1 MNFSKMDD
9 STAPK
14 LIIFTAP
21 SGAGKTTIVKHL
33 LKTRAD
39 LIFSI
44 SACTR
49 SQRYGETNGLDYY
62 FLTVNEFKQ
71 KIEEGDFIEWE
82 EVYENQYYGTMKSEV
97 EKHLDNGKHV
107 LFDID
112 VKGAVNIKKHYGKR
126 ALSIF
131 VAPPSPEALLD
142 RLKKRKTEDEESL
155 RKRLTRARDEL
166 TYERKFDV
174 TLVNDDLEE
183 ALKEAEEL
191 VQLFVKE
198 GHAGIKKMKH
208 GNGYH
213 A

>member
-1 MNFSKMDD
+1 MNFKTMED

-33 LKTRAD
+33 LKSRSD

-62 FLTVNEFKQ
+62 FLTVNEFEK
-71 KIEEGDFIEWE
+71 KIKEGDFIEWE

-97 EKHLDNGKHV
+97 EKHLAAGKHV

-112 VKGAVNIKKHYGKR
+112 VKGAVNIQKHYGRR
-126 ALSIF
+126 ALSVF

-142 RLKKRKTEDEESL
+142 RLKNRKTEDEESL
-155 RKRLTRARDEL
+155 RKRLNRAKDEL

-174 TLVNDDLEE
+174 TLVNDELDK
-183 ALKEAEEL
+183 ALKEAEDL
-191 VQLFVKE
+191 VDLFVKE
-198 GHAGIKKMKH
+198 GHDGIKKLKH
-208 GNGYH
+208 GNGHH

>member
-1 MNFSKMDD
+1 MDD
-9 STAPK
+9 LRRSK

-33 LKTRAD
+33 LKTRPD
-39 LIFSI
+39 LVFSI

-62 FLTVNEFKQ
+62 FLTVNEFEN
-71 KIEEGDFIEWE
+71 KIKEGDFIEWE
-82 EVYENQYYGTMKSEV
+82 EVYHNQYYGTMKSEV
-97 EKHLDNGKHV
+97 EKHLAAGKHV

-112 VKGAVNIKKHYGKR
+112 VKGAVNIQKHYGKR

-142 RLKKRKTEDEESL
+142 RLKNRKTEDEDSL
-155 RKRLTRARDEL
+155 RKRLTRAREEL

-174 TLVNDDLEE
+174 TLVNDHLEKTLEE
-183 ALKEAEEL
+183 AEL
-191 VQLFVKE
+191 LVKLFIE
-198 GHAGIKKMKH
+198 HGHEGIKKLKH